1 MTVRIKI
8 TAGGIFGAEGE
19 IPIGSTFTL
28 SEEPVAWRGRYVVL
42 SDDAGKTAVVNPAG
56 ADELIAKHRGGGSY
70 SVMKGDDEV
79 LDKLAKDQ
87 AEAFNALSADEKALA
102 IEYARA
108 ERAGA

>member
-1 MTVRIKI
+1 MTVRIQI
-8 TAGGIFGAEGE
+8 TGRGVYGGQGE
-19 IPIGSTFTL
+19 LAIGTELTL
-28 SEEPVAWRGRYVVL
+28 KTEPVAWKGRYVVL
-42 SDDAGKTAVVNPAG
+42 SDDAGKTPVVNPAG

-102 IEYARA
+102 IEYAQA